1 LRKSDIG
8 ALVLGACLALM
19 GLTVAS
25 AQTTTFQRY
34 RCGDGTQFIVGFYP
48 YDDRAHMQIDGREVT
63 LVKRFA
69 LSGARYSGAGV
80 TLRIGKT
87 GGTTVKHSSR
97 PATACELF
105 SPT

>member
-1 LRKSDIG
+1 VRKLRSGGLVFGAAVIG
-8 ALVLGACLALM
+8 LAS
-19 GLTVAS
+19 AS

-63 LVKRFA
+63 LFKRLA
-69 LSGARYSGAGV
+69 LSGSRYSGDGM
-80 TLRIGKT
+80 TLQIGKF
-87 GGTTVKHSSR
+87 GGTRIRHARR